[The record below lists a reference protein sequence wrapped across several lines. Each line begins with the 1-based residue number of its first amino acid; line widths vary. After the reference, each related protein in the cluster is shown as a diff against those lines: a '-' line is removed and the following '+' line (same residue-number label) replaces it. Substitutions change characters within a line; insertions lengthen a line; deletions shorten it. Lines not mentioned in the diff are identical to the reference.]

1 MIHSVL
7 IFNTQGKARLVKF
20 YEYNYPPDVTKE
32 IIRCAYD
39 LIHYR
44 DYSECQFIETD
55 IFDVANVRCHRP
67 KLDEKLLLMYRQY
80 ATLYIVFIVDN
91 GENEL
96 AILDLIQVFVE
107 SMDRCFSAVCE
118 LDLIFNMHKI
128 HYILNEIIVGGMVI
142 ETNLD
147 DILLRYNEQCKLEN
161 ESDQQIQG
169 IKAMAKLRHQI
180 NLEGHIKTL
189 QKNLKQGLKT
199 TTKTQS

>member
-1 MIHSVL
+1 
-7 IFNTQGKARLVKF
+7 
-20 YEYNYPPDVTKE
+20 
-32 IIRCAYD
+32 
-39 LIHYR
+39 
-44 DYSECQFIETD
+44 
-55 IFDVANVRCHRP
+55 
-67 KLDEKLLLMYRQY
+67 MYRQY

-161 ESDQQIQG
+161 ESVC
-169 IKAMAKLRHQI
+169 
-180 NLEGHIKTL
+180 NFTVSPLEYFV
-189 QKNLKQGLKT
+189 N
-199 TTKTQS
+199 